1 MGLSPFMIRR
11 LFSCVWSIGIA
22 AGIALAVLSSAARH
36 DPSGAE
42 TASYPQPQSKVIFEV
57 PHTDF
62 IVVFDFETHR
72 IVRRIDLRAEP
83 PPPGEG
89 YLESPA
95 GPPGSGGRYMYWIGH
110 NGNDLSVI
118 DTTDYRVVGR
128 IPLKEKGPGSVTVA
142 RDGKTLY
149 IPHYQAKALTIF
161 DLKEKKQRVIP
172 LPGYPGDIAIAPRG
186 TLLVT
191 SRDSNQLL
199 AVDEA
204 TGEIRAIDVG
214 RNPVG
219 VAVTPDGSQAYVSHD
234 TEATVE
240 VIDLAA
246 VPFHVARR
254 IKVKAAG
261 GSAVTA
267 GPDGKYVY
275 VAHCC
280 ANSSVT
286 VISVETMS
294 VTCELYLAPEGLDPA
309 RILFSPG
316 GDEAFVLNS
325 GSMNISSFRP
335 PCGKPVTE
343 NLFDR

>member
-1 MGLSPFMIRR
+1 MIRR
-11 LFSCVWSIGIA
+11 IFSCLWSIGIA
-22 AGIALAVLSSAARH
+22 AGIALAVLSSAARP
-36 DPSGAE
+36 DPSLGE
-42 TASYPQPQSKVIFEV
+42 TPSAPRPRSTVIFEI
-57 PHTDF
+57 PHTDS
-62 IVVFDFETHR
+62 IAVFDFETRR
-72 IVRRIDLRAEP
+72 IIRRIDLGSEP
-83 PPPGEG
+83 TPPGEG
-89 YLESPA
+89 TVQAPA
-95 GPPGSGGRYMYWIGH
+95 GPAGSGGRYMYWIRH
-110 NGNDLSVI
+110 HGNDLTVI

-128 IPLKEKGPGSVTVA
+128 IPLREKGPGNVTVA
-142 RDGKTLY
+142 RGGQTLY

-161 DLKEKKQRVIP
+161 DLKENKQRVIP
-172 LPGYPGDIAIAPRG
+172 LPGYPGDIAIAARG

-204 TGEIRAIDVG
+204 TGEIRTIDVG

-240 VIDLAA
+240 VIDLTA

-261 GSAVTA
+261 GSAVAA
-267 GPDGKYVY
+267 GPDGKHVY

-280 ANSSVT
+280 ANSSLT

-294 VTCELYLAPEGLDPA
+294 VTCELSLAPGGLDPV
-309 RILFSPG
+309 RINFSPA
-316 GDEAFVLNS
+316 GDEVFVLNS

-335 PCGKPVTE
+335 PCGGPVTE

>member
-1 MGLSPFMIRR
+1 MIRR
-11 LFSCVWSIGIA
+11 VFSSVWAIGIPTAIALFS
-22 AGIALAVLSSAARH
+22 LAARP
-36 DPSGAE
+36 DSSGAE
-42 TASYPQPQSKVIFEV
+42 TASSAQPSSMIIFEV
-57 PHTDF
+57 PHSDS
-62 IVVFDFETHR
+62 IAVFDFKTR
-72 IVRRIDLRAEP
+72 RVIRRIDLGSEP
-83 PPPGEG
+83 HSPEIGGP
-89 YLESPA
+89 ESPA
-95 GPPGSGGRYMYWIGH
+95 LTERHYVYWIRH
-110 NGNDLSVI
+110 SGNDLSVI

-128 IPLKEKGPGSVTVA
+128 IPLKEKGPGNVTVS

-161 DLKEKKQRVIP
+161 DLKEKRQRVIP
-172 LPGYPGDIAIAPRG
+172 LPGYPGDIAIAPGG

-204 TGEIRAIDVG
+204 TGAVRAVDVG

-219 VAVTPDGSQAYVSHD
+219 VAVTPDGSRAFVSHD
-234 TEATVE
+234 TEAAVE
-240 VIDLAA
+240 AIDLRA
-246 VPFHVARR
+246 VPFHVAKS
-254 IKVKAAG
+254 IKVNGAG
-261 GSAVTA
+261 GSAVAA

-280 ANSSVT
+280 ANSSLT
-286 VISVETMS
+286 VIAVESMS
-294 VTCELYLAPEGLDPA
+294 VTCELFLAPEGLDPV
-309 RILFSPG
+309 RIVFSPG

-335 PCGKPVTE
+335 PCGKPVAE

>member
-1 MGLSPFMIRR
+1 MACFWTIGLS
-11 LFSCVWSIGIA
+11 
-22 AGIALAVLSSAARH
+22 AGAALAVLSSAASP

-42 TASYPQPQSKVIFEV
+42 SASSPRPQSMILFEV
-57 PHTDF
+57 PHTDS
-62 IVVFDFETHR
+62 IAVFDFETR
-72 IVRRIDLRAEP
+72 RVIRRIDLGSG

-89 YLESPA
+89 TREAPA
-95 GPPGSGGRYMYWIGH
+95 GPSGYGGRYVYWIRH
-110 NGNDLSVI
+110 DGNDLAVI

-128 IPLKEKGPGSVTVA
+128 IPLREKGPGNVTVA
-142 RDGKTLY
+142 SDGQTLY

-161 DLKEKKQRVIP
+161 DLREKKQRVIP

-186 TLLVT
+186 ALLVT

-204 TGEIRAIDVG
+204 TGEVRAVDVG

-234 TEATVE
+234 TEAAVE
-240 VIDLAA
+240 VIDLTA
-246 VPFHVARR
+246 VPFHVVRR
-254 IKVKAAG
+254 IQVKGAG
-261 GSAVTA
+261 GSAVAA

-280 ANSSVT
+280 ANSSLT
-286 VISVETMS
+286 VISVEKMA
-294 VTCELYLAPEGLDPA
+294 VKCELSLAPEGLDPV
-309 RILFSPG
+309 RIVFSPG

-343 NLFDR
+343 NPFGR

>member
-1 MGLSPFMIRR
+1 
-11 LFSCVWSIGIA
+11 
-22 AGIALAVLSSAARH
+22 
-36 DPSGAE
+36 
-42 TASYPQPQSKVIFEV
+42 
-57 PHTDF
+57 
-62 IVVFDFETHR
+62 VFDFETRR
-72 IVRRIDLRAEP
+72 IVRRIDLGSEP
-83 PPPGEG
+83 TRPGKGAREGSAGPGE
-89 YLESPA
+89 SD
-95 GPPGSGGRYMYWIGH
+95 GRYVYWIRH
-110 NGNDLSVI
+110 KDNDLTVI
-118 DTTDYRVVGR
+118 DTTDNRVVGR
-128 IPLKEKGPGSVTVA
+128 IPLKEKGSGSVTVA

-172 LPGYPGDIAIAPRG
+172 LPGYPGDIAIALRG

-204 TGEIRAIDVG
+204 TGKIRAVDVG

-240 VIDLAA
+240 VIDLTAD
-246 VPFHVARR
+246 PFHVARR

-286 VISVETMS
+286 VISVESMS
-294 VTCELYLAPEGLDPA
+294 VTCELSLAPEGLDPA

-325 GSMNISSFRP
+325 GSMNISIFHP